1 MNHTPTPWFVRNM
14 SDTTTSKE
22 AFCERYTIEVCSDGL
37 RSVLADIREV
47 NMCPEH
53 GGTAEANA
61 AYIVKAVNSHAALVS
76 ALSTILNA
84 NPDWEEEL
92 PDWYAQARAALA
104 QAEEGTT

>member
-1 MNHTPTPWFVRNM
+1 MHTPTPWFVRNM

-47 NMCPEH
+47 TMCPEH

-61 AYIVKAVNSHAALVS
+61 ALIVRAVNAHDKLVDVAHS
-76 ALSTILNA
+76 LINNNGTGAMEWAISN
-84 NPDWEEEL
+84 
-92 PDWYAQARAALA
+92 ARALLA
-104 QAEEGTT
+104 ELEGK